1 MSSLKS
7 SNEALQALHVL
18 LLNIFIAAILL
29 ALFTLPLQLLPDALL
44 KLSAQSEEPA
54 VSGSTGPTSK
64 GFPATQRSLDLS
76 GNTVRSWTL
85 PGMEVPPQLTT
96 FTE

>member
-1 MSSLKS
+1 MSSLKL

>member
-1 MSSLKS
+1 MSSLKL

-44 KLSAQSEEPA
+44 KLSAQSDAPA
-54 VSGSTGPTSK
+54 STLVHSPHHLRSHN
-64 GFPATQRSLDLS
+64 PALQRKPESPHHPFQ
-76 GNTVRSWTL
+76 NL
-85 PGMEVPPQLTT
+85 PLRHG
-96 FTE
+96 

>member
-29 ALFTLPLQLLPDALL
+29 
-44 KLSAQSEEPA
+44 E
-54 VSGSTGPTSK
+54 
-64 GFPATQRSLDLS
+64 
-76 GNTVRSWTL
+76 
-85 PGMEVPPQLTT
+85 
-96 FTE
+96 

>member
-7 SNEALQALHVL
+7 SNEELQALHVL

-44 KLSAQSEEPA
+44 KLSAQSEEPTL
-54 VSGSTGPTSK
+54 SGSTGPTSK
-64 GFPATQRSLDLS
+64 GS
-76 GNTVRSWTL
+76 
-85 PGMEVPPQLTT
+85 PPPKGVST
-96 FTE
+96 